1 MTTSTVTI
9 PNIKVQLTVEQ
20 LLTAVR
26 QLEPWDRA
34 KIAQALTDA
43 ELDNELAQL
52 IAELYRQPP
61 VTEISDA
68 DILAEVRTVR
78 QQVH

>member
-61 VTEISDA
+61 VTEISEA

>member
-68 DILAEVRTVR
+68 DILAEVHTVR

>member
-26 QLEPWDRA
+26 QLEPRDRA

-43 ELDNELAQL
+43 ELDKELAQL
-52 IAELYRQPP
+52 IAELYHQPP

>member
-1 MTTSTVTI
+1 MTTATVTI

-26 QLEPWDRA
+26 QLEPRDRA
-34 KIAQALTDA
+34 MIAQALTDV
-43 ELDNELAQL
+43 ELDNELSQL
-52 IAELYRQPP
+52 ITELYSQPP

-68 DILAEVRTVR
+68 DILAEVRSVR
-78 QQVH
+78 ERAH

>member
-1 MTTSTVTI
+1 MTTATVTI

-26 QLEPWDRA
+26 QLEPRDRA
-34 KIAQALTDA
+34 KIAQALTDV
-43 ELDNELAQL
+43 ELDNELSQL
-52 IAELYRQPP
+52 MTELTSQPP

-68 DILAEVRTVR
+68 DILAEVRAVR
-78 QQVH
+78 EQAH